1 VGVEEVAV
9 AVPVE
14 RHLERRAGPAVT
26 TQGVL
31 VAVPAA
37 TIRMVRLDQMAA
49 AVAALG
55 ATTVQVAG
63 MAALVGAARSGMEL
77 MVRAAAAA
85 AARHQVEQQIKAV
98 VRAVVTE
105 VRVADRPTHR
115 LVEPAETAL
124 RALS

>member
-1 VGVEEVAV
+1 MVMAAAALVECHPEQQVGRV
-9 AVPVE
+9 
-14 RHLERRAGPAVT
+14 VT

-49 AVAALG
+49 VVAALG